1 MSRAFVRESDG
12 TEGQDLPELQVSPHR
27 NLVTPSGLRQIET
40 TVGCLQA
47 ALSRARREADRA
59 QVARLQRDLRY
70 WGERQRTA
78 EVIPAPAS
86 ADVVRF
92 GSTVTLEKPDGET
105 VEYRI
110 VGEDEADPAR
120 GSISYVSPIASRLI
134 GRTAGDVVAVSGGEA
149 TILAIR

>member
-1 MSRAFVRESDG
+1 MSRAFVKESDG
-12 TEGQDLPELQVSPHR
+12 GEGQELPELQVSPHR
-27 NLVTPSGLRQIET
+27 NLVTPSGLQQIEA
-40 TVGCLQA
+40 TVGRLQA
-47 ALSRARREADRA
+47 ALSRARAEADRA
-59 QVARLQRDLRY
+59 QIARIQRDLRY
-70 WGERQRTA
+70 WSERLRTA

-105 VEYRI
+105 VAYRI

-134 GRTAGDVVAVSGGEA
+134 GGTVGDVVAVPEGQA
-149 TILAIR
+149 TILGIR

>member
-1 MSRAFVRESDG
+1 MSRAFVKESDG
-12 TEGQDLPELQVSPHR
+12 GDGQELPELQVSSHR
-27 NLVTPSGLRQIET
+27 NLVTPSGLQQIEAM
-40 TVGCLQA
+40 VGRLQA
-47 ALSRARREADRA
+47 ALSEARAEADRA
-59 QVARLQRDLRY
+59 QIARIQRDLRY
-70 WGERQRTA
+70 WSERLRTA

-92 GSTVTLEKPDGET
+92 GSTVTLEKPDGKT

-134 GRTAGDVVAVSGGEA
+134 GGTAGDAVAVPEGEA
-149 TILAIR
+149 TILGIR